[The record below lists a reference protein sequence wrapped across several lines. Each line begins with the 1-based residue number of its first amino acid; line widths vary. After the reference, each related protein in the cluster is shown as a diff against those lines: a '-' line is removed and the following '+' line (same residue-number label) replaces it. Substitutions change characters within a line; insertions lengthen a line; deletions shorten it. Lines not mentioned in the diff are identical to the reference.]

1 MPEINVTERIKKL
14 CAACSW
20 TYYRLAKESGIT
32 YSTLSTMLNK
42 ETIPS
47 IPTLEKICNGFGI
60 TLSQFFANDENTAL
74 LTALEKNHLERWVRL
89 TPENQDCAEKFLC
102 FLLEQQAREK

>member
-14 CAACSW
+14 CAAYSW

-42 ETIPS
+42 GTMPS
-47 IPTLEKICNGFGI
+47 VPTLEKICNGFGI
-60 TLSQFFANDENTAL
+60 SMSQFFLDDENTAM
-74 LTALEKNHLERWVRL
+74 LTMTQKAHLERWNVL
-89 TPENQDCAEKFLC
+89 TPENKICAEKFIDFLC
-102 FLLEQQAREK
+102 EQQRHE